1 MKIILKND
9 NHEAF
14 SSPISPHVPMSP
26 QIDMANSATGM
37 ETALFSLLS
46 SSDAFYDR
54 TPWFNPIGRGSQPLF
69 HLIPSVQDEQETVSF
84 QHRVRIISGHGE
96 LKVQKMEYKK

>member
-1 MKIILKND
+1 
-9 NHEAF
+9 
-14 SSPISPHVPMSP
+14 MSP

-69 HLIPSVQDEQETVSF
+69 HLIPSVQDEQEEVSF

-96 LKVQKMEYKK
+96 LKVQKTENKKT

>member
-1 MKIILKND
+1 
-9 NHEAF
+9 
-14 SSPISPHVPMSP
+14 MSP

-69 HLIPSVQDEQETVSF
+69 HLIPSVQEQETVSF

-96 LKVQKMEYKK
+96 LKVRNTCVFDTRALFLGSKFAKREIS